1 MCSDSVRVPLFDQ
14 TAPCRPLAAPN
25 SSSSPP
31 LAQQSTIPQGSP
43 GCLLLSLPQAPA
55 LSPWV
60 YQGSSAPPTEVG
72 LLPPAQQHEFWRRK
86 LGPGG
91 FQLQVRAPRLRHKWG
106 SESTVLLAANALN
119 LPLRLFL
126 KLALCSFAQAE
137 AVSEDRETKSSP
149 FLKRILSA
157 LGYVHRYCCL
167 WMWLL
172 KGKLACITMS

>member
-1 MCSDSVRVPLFDQ
+1 MSGSPLFAQ
-14 TAPCRPLAAPN
+14 PPPRRPLAAPN

-31 LAQQSTIPQGSP
+31 LA
-43 GCLLLSLPQAPA
+43 PA
-55 LSPWV
+55 LCQPPGLPRLPPTEFAPSTCLIPWV
-60 YQGSSAPPTEVG
+60 YQGSSTPPTKVG
-72 LLPPAQQHEFWRRK
+72 LLPPAQQHEFWRHK

-106 SESTVLLAANALN
+106 SESSVLLAANALN

-126 KLALCSFAQAE
+126 KLVLCSFAQAE

-149 FLKRILSA
+149 FLKRIFSA

-167 WMWLL
+167 GMWLL